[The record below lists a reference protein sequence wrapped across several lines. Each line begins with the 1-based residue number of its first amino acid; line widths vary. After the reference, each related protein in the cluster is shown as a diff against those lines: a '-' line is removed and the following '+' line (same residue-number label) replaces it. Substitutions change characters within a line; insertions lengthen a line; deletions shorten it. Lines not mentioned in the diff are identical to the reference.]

1 MAKAAEYLLELEKN
15 DFRILQAI
23 EVGMR
28 TSEYV
33 SLETIVEFSKL
44 RVDQVIHRLDK
55 LHFLELIF
63 RWKGNYLGYQLTH
76 HGYDVLAFRAL
87 SERDSIVAIGLP
99 IGRGKESDVFLAYN
113 ATQEVLVAK
122 IHRVGRPSFQR
133 SKKLRS
139 YIGKRSH
146 LNWLYKSR
154 LSAEREFQGLEIA
167 HKIKAKTPRAIDHN
181 RHIIIMEF
189 FEGKE
194 LVESPAIKKPL
205 ALFNGIISEIRKLV
219 VEGGIVHGDLSAYNV
234 IITPENDFLLID
246 FPQFEPMDH
255 PNSHELLLRDITNI
269 CKFFK
274 RKYKLQANPQE
285 IFKQIIAEYEEK
297 LQKKTKRKKG

>member
-1 MAKAAEYLLELEKN
+1 MAKAAEHLLALEKR

-33 SLETIVEFSKL
+33 SLDSIVELSKL
-44 RVDQVIHRLDK
+44 RVDQVLHRLDR
-55 LHFLELIF
+55 LHFRELIF
-63 RWKGNYLGYQLTH
+63 RWKGSFLGYQLTH

-87 SERDSIVAIGLP
+87 SERDSIVAIGSP

-113 ATQEVLVAK
+113 AAQEVLVAK

-139 YIGKRSH
+139 YIGSRQH
-146 LNWLYKSR
+146 INWLYKSR
-154 LSAEREFQGLEIA
+154 LSADREFQGLKITQ
-167 HKIKAKTPRAIDHN
+167 KIKAKTPRVIDHN
-181 RHIIIMEF
+181 RHIVIMEF

-194 LVESPAIKKPL
+194 LVNFPVVKNPL

-219 VEGGIVHGDLSAYNV
+219 LEGNIVHGDLSAYNV
-234 IITPENDFLLID
+234 ILTPQEDFLIID
-246 FPQFEPMDH
+246 FPQFEFMDH
-255 PNSHELLLRDITNI
+255 PNSHDLLFRDIANI

-274 RKYKLQANPQE
+274 RKFKVQANAQA
-285 IFKQIIAEYEEK
+285 IFEAIIEDF
-297 LQKKTKRKKG
+297 QKKRQKKGKK